1 MDLRWRQQWRIYRIL
16 YAKTINSEKLPNEL
30 TFIFHSCQIYF
41 WQEFL
46 IFIKLVKIRNL
57 LWKLKIF
64 FYLCVNQVQHRVKR
78 CKSAVGYSVYLKW
91 GQSIKDWYTTEYGKG
106 SFSSLSAKKKK
117 RVANRIC
124 NPFCIWAGLN
134 IFGTGSNTKRNAAG
148 PPFLGLAGTPPAGQ
162 RKTSGTK
169 PSGGVQRSQFLNQG
183 IPGITERRRRN
194 SAILNSRAWP
204 RSLPHW
210 GARAFVWGRLAG
222 QFKNKCYIC
231 PNF

>member
-1 MDLRWRQQWRIYRIL
+1 MDLRWRQQWRTYRIL

-106 SFSSLSAKKKK
+106 SFSSLSA
-117 RVANRIC
+117 RTGD
-124 NPFCIWAGLN
+124 GLQIEFATRFVFSPKLCVRRFESCQAVRSLKTSPRTWMHPGRFRGASAWMKLFRMYEPSSGGRFRCFGVDGWGDCRTRFRYPAARFIAKIKYFIVKYFAEKN
-134 IFGTGSNTKRNAAG
+134 IIPIFG
-148 PPFLGLAGTPPAGQ
+148 Q
-162 RKTSGTK
+162 
-169 PSGGVQRSQFLNQG
+169 
-183 IPGITERRRRN
+183 
-194 SAILNSRAWP
+194 W
-204 RSLPHW
+204 
-210 GARAFVWGRLAG
+210 
-222 QFKNKCYIC
+222 
-231 PNF
+231 